1 MTADGRWIS
10 VSGQGEASVTPDLA
24 IVTFAVSG
32 DGKDLGPTRD
42 DVNERSTAVL
52 AVLRTLKIADGDI
65 NAPDVGIHPQYDYQK
80 GQKLVGYRVS
90 RQMQVKVRDLH
101 RLGDVLDVVVAAGA
115 NEVFGAQMSAADP
128 SAAEHA
134 ALESAM
140 AAARAKA
147 EVLAAA
153 AGGKLGRVTRIE
165 EAAEVPVLFKTAA
178 TRAEALLARI
188 GELHSYDVPA
198 AMVWPIAAAIPA
210 YAEWVGESVER

>member
-42 DVNERSTAVL
+42 DVNGRSTAVL

-80 GQKLVGYRVS
+80 GQKLIGYRVS
-90 RQMQVKVRDLH
+90 RQMQVKVRDLN
-101 RLGDVLDVVVAAGA
+101 RLGDVLDEVVAAGA

-153 AGGKLGRVTRIE
+153 AGVKLGRVTRIE
-165 EAAEVPVLFKTAA
+165 EDADRGGMPMPKMRMMGAMIESADAGTEVAAGDLTVTCSI
-178 TRAEALLARI
+178 RAWF
-188 GELHSYDVPA
+188 EL
-198 AMVWPIAAAIPA
+198 
-210 YAEWVGESVER
+210 G